1 MKNKALLAACMALLL
16 ALSACAQAKSYW
28 RTTRTTIS
36 PDPEVDL
43 ANYNFDN
50 PSERKLAS
58 LLTPVDA
65 QLTGLMRFIETQD
78 YLPEQDW
85 LDLVM
90 LRFPWLN
97 GILVSDSE
105 GRTLAQRPTSDTR
118 RYDVSSLIG
127 NSTDWRT
134 VKYRTAVA
142 YADLGPEMYIGRP
155 YFENT
160 EWKGLV
166 VVHFDPRALLNA
178 CPRPNQLV
186 IVHPGHAVWTDAPV
200 DRQAVLNLPWTDMLA
215 SDVSGKLTLD
225 GKPYTWFARFVAD
238 QQIVYM
244 SESVVDQ
251 NKDKSYF
258 FGLF

>member
-1 MKNKALLAACMALLL
+1 MRNTALIAAALAVLLACTACSTVK
-16 ALSACAQAKSYW
+16 SAW
-28 RTTRTTIS
+28 RSTKTTIS
-36 PDPEVDL
+36 PDPSVDL
-43 ANYNFDN
+43 NNYNFDN

-65 QLTGLMRFIETQD
+65 QLTGLLRFIETQD
-78 YLPEQDW
+78 LLPESDW

-97 GILVSDSE
+97 GIFVVNTE
-105 GRTLAQRPTSDTR
+105 GGALAQRPTSDIR
-118 RYDVSSLIG
+118 KHDVSTLVG
-127 NSTDWRT
+127 NTTDWRT
-134 VKYRTAVA
+134 IKFRTAVA
-142 YADLGPEMYIGRP
+142 YSDFGPEMYIGRP

-160 EWKGLV
+160 DWKGLV

-186 IVHPGHAVWTDAPV
+186 IIHPGHAVWTDAPI
-200 DRQAVLNLPWTDMLA
+200 DRQTVLALPWESMLA
-215 SDVSGKLTLD
+215 SDVSGSIRVDNKN
-225 GKPYTWFARFVAD
+225 YTWFARFVAD

-244 SESVVDQ
+244 SESATDSVQDR
-251 NKDKSYF
+251 SFF